1 MSAQDEGIY
10 HCNATIMSDNMV
22 LIRIP
27 QQTRDIQVFSKYFAA
42 MHLNLSYR

>member
-22 LIRIP
+22 LIRTP
-27 QQTRDIQVFSKYFAA
+27 QQTRDISVSSKYFAV
-42 MHLNLSYR
+42 MHV